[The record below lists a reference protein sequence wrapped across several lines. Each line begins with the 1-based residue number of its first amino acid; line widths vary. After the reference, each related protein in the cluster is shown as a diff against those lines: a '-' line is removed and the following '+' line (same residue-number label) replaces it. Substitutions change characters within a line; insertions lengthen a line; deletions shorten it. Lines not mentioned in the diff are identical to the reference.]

1 MLVDE
6 NDDSVEQY
14 DEYQVDLMN
23 FEDYKIESQSVNTI
37 KLEIKQEVEL
47 EAETLH
53 QNLIDFSFR

>member
-1 MLVDE
+1 MD
-6 NDDSVEQY
+6 
-14 DEYQVDLMN
+14 